1 MSFRLLVF
9 FLVSFL
15 LASHSIAQSP
25 YFQTYYLARKGE
37 PVQIHKVF
45 QDSRGYMWFATGK
58 GLFRFD
64 GISQQLI
71 DGTIED
77 QVTALAE
84 DKSGK
89 IWTGTRSGKLFSIET
104 DLKPVLF
111 DPQEGTAAAE
121 ISDILFD
128 KRGNLW
134 FSTHNDGLYY
144 YTDGRIYRLDDAD
157 GMPDIFVYDIEE
169 DAGGNIW
176 AGTDGGA
183 VICRLIDR
191 KVSIDVL
198 DYVDGLPDNIIKK
211 VHRDGNNIILA
222 TEDAG
227 VMIYNAD
234 NKSVTPLFP
243 QWRYGSINDL
253 CVDSDQVW
261 MATGSGLVVLDRD
274 ISRATR
280 IQQVPGMSAVTT
292 VIKDLE
298 GNVWAGSRSALVR
311 CLNNYVQYI
320 GLPPDQSSNVL
331 AVAVDGDGI
340 WYATDD
346 GLFRR
351 TERDDLPVVKQ
362 LLRGTRY
369 EKRKVISLFVDNEG
383 YLWCGFYGEGAIR
396 INPKDQTIDD
406 LGSKLRNGNVLNI
419 SGRGNDV
426 WLATLD
432 GAARVNKGNDG
443 LTVQSF
449 GKKEGLSADYIYQV
463 FTDSKERVWFASDR
477 QGVVMMNNGTFK
489 HFSDEFGPRAVYGFA
504 EDSNG
509 GIWANVQLDGLYQ
522 LQGEKFVKIKSDQ
535 NVNCLSSSGRGR
547 VVAVH
552 DLGLELHRAG
562 DSAVR
567 RLGEEVGFAERKA
580 NLNAIARAPDG
591 RIYIGTDH
599 GIVVF
604 TEFPEGLP
612 SSPAPLI
619 SGLRAFNVVQPM
631 TPGLELGYDENN
643 ITLNF
648 LGIWFQNPSG
658 LRFQYKLDGYDLDWI
673 STQDRNAIFS
683 SLPPG
688 DYTFQVRVSDS
699 EDFGTAKPVS
709 FSFVI
714 NPPFWKTPVFF
725 VLVAVAVV
733 IAGYS
738 YIRWRERSLT
748 ADKLMLEEKVR
759 ERTSEIQR
767 KNEEIQTQAEE
778 IKAINESLERRV
790 HERTDELQRKN
801 KALEEYAFINAHN
814 LRSPVASILG
824 LINLLSM
831 AKLDRDGVELVNH
844 MKTSA
849 ERLDNVVRTITES
862 IEKGDQY
869 DGFDEAGD
877 DGID

>member
-1 MSFRLLVF
+1 MRLRRLVF
-9 FLVSFL
+9 L
-15 LASHSIAQSP
+15 LILPLTIDYSLAQSP

-45 QDSRGYMWFATGK
+45 QDSRGYMWFATNK

-64 GISQQLI
+64 GVNQQLI
-71 DGTIED
+71 EATSDD
-77 QVTALAE
+77 PVTALAE

-89 IWTGTRSGKLFSIET
+89 LWTGTRSGKLFSIDS
-104 DLKPVLF
+104 DLRPVLF
-111 DPQEGTAAAE
+111 EPPEGTAAAE
-121 ISDILFD
+121 VSDILFD

-134 FSTHNDGLYY
+134 FSTYNDGLYY
-144 YTDGRIYRLDDAD
+144 YTEGRIYRLDDSD

-169 DAGGNIW
+169 DAEGNIW

-191 KVSIDVL
+191 KVSIEVF
-198 DYVDGLPDNIIKK
+198 DYNDGLPDNIIKK
-211 VHRDGNNIILA
+211 VHRDGNNIMLA

-227 VMIYNAD
+227 VVTFNPD
-234 NKSVTPLFP
+234 NKSLTQLFP
-243 QWRYGSINDL
+243 QWSYGSINDL
-253 CVDSDQVW
+253 CVDNYQVW
-261 MATGSGLVVLDRD
+261 IATGSGLVVLDRD
-274 ISRATR
+274 ISRAAR
-280 IQQVPGMSAVTT
+280 YQQVPGMSAVST
-292 VIKDLE
+292 VVKDQE
-298 GNVWAGSRSALVR
+298 GNVWAGSRSSLVR
-311 CLNNYVQYI
+311 CFNNYVQYI
-320 GLPPDQSSNVL
+320 GLPPGQTSNVL
-331 AVAVDGDGI
+331 AVAVDNDGI

-351 TERDDLPVVKQ
+351 TQGNDEPVIRQ
-362 LLRGTRY
+362 LLRGTKY
-369 EKRKVISLFVDNEG
+369 EKRKIISLFVDADG

-396 INPKDQTIDD
+396 INSKNQKIDD
-406 LGSKLRNGNVLNI
+406 ISSKLRNGNILDI
-419 SGRGNDV
+419 SGYKNDV

-432 GAARVNKGNDG
+432 GAARVRTQNGTLIVD
-443 LTVQSF
+443 SF
-449 GKKEGLSADYIYQV
+449 GKKEGLAADYIYQV
-463 FTDSKERVWFASDR
+463 FTDSKGRVWFASDR
-477 QGVVMMNNGTFK
+477 QGVVMMSNGSFQ
-489 HFSDEFGPRAVYGFA
+489 HFSNEFGARAVYGFA
-504 EDSNG
+504 EDSKG
-509 GIWANVQLDGLYQ
+509 DIWANVQLDGLYQ

-535 NVNCLSSSGRGR
+535 NVNCLSSSSLGRIL
-547 VVAVH
+547 AVH

-562 DSAVR
+562 DSSIR

-580 NLNAIARAPDG
+580 NLNAIAQASDG
-591 RIYIGTDH
+591 RIYIGTDQ

-604 TEFPEGLP
+604 TEFPEGAP
-612 SSPAPLI
+612 SSPTPLI
-619 SGLRAFNVVQPM
+619 SGLRAFNIPQAI
-631 TPGLELGYDENN
+631 TPGLELDYDENN
-643 ITLNF
+643 VTLSF
-648 LGIWFQNPSG
+648 LGIWFQNPTG

-673 STQDRNAIFS
+673 PTQDRNAIFS

-699 EDFGTAKPVS
+699 EDFGSAKPVS
-709 FSFVI
+709 LSFVI
-714 NPPFWKTPVFF
+714 NPPFWKTPIFY
-725 VLVAVAVV
+725 VLAVVAVA
-733 IAGYS
+733 IGGYS
-738 YIRWRERSLT
+738 YIRWRERSLKE
-748 ADKLMLEEKVR
+748 DKLMLEEKVR

-814 LRSPVASILG
+814 LRSPVASLLG

-831 AKLDRDGVELVNH
+831 VELGRDGVELVNH

-862 IEKGDQY
+862 IEKSNQY
-869 DGFDEAGD
+869 DGFDEPSD